1 MAFSVSAINSRV
13 ARRIVI
19 YFLIA
24 ALVPL
29 SLISVLTLYQMSD
42 ELEKQSELHMRR
54 DAKLVGMG
62 IYNRLRLLKDEL
74 TLIVGRDFKTTELSA
89 NQGSTVRIIDS
100 TLIKGLFRLSSSGH
114 LEIIGGD
121 SPVHGAK
128 LLKTIYGN
136 KIPGKPFLLSFQ
148 KISKIGLPHLYLLT
162 PVNAS
167 SPQSDFIGAELNTRN
182 ILGLEMI
189 NGRSE
194 LVCILAE
201 SGVPLYCNQQVGVE
215 WLSSVAENGIFE
227 SSGYYLWEKEKN
239 RQYTA
244 YWSIFLEPHFQVDK
258 WVVAIVV
265 DEDLVNGSLTGFKS
279 AFIKV
284 AIFIGL
290 LVILLSIP
298 VIRSRLLPLEEILS
312 ATRSL
317 AKGVFSTR
325 VMLDSG
331 DEFEEIGHSFN
342 HMATKLGLHFQY
354 QRVLVNFGHQL
365 LQINSPDSV
374 FRFAHG
380 QLQELTEIAGVGAI
394 YTFEIESRRRA
405 LVCPISSVFRFVDSD
420 IFSHVNQHDLPNN
433 VWSGSSKELVLVYPL
448 LEITRPD
455 DDGFFVLIPIKRSE
469 EVIALLAV
477 ELDRPVNMNKEV
489 IPLLVQVGNLL
500 SIALSNIILA
510 KQITFQAN
518 HDPLTHLPNR
528 LLFADRLNQ
537 AIQKARRDKS
547 VFAILFIDLDGFKQ
561 VNDSLGHAIGDNLL
575 VLASQR
581 LNDCLRSEDTLAR
594 HGGDEFIVIAES
606 LSDHQGAA
614 VLADKLINILRDS
627 YHCGGHDLYVSC
639 SIGVSLYPSDG
650 QDVATLVR
658 NADAAMYRAKE
669 KSSGTFQFYTA
680 NLTKRAF
687 DRMLMEKNLRYALQ
701 SSELSVQYQPQYDIK
716 TGNMIGLEALARWE
730 HPALGFIPPSTFIPL
745 AEEMGLIDEIGEW
758 VLKVVCNQVLLWK
771 NEGAVAGRVSVNL
784 SGKQLQKNDLV
795 GIIKQ
800 VLDET
805 DCRPEWLELEVTESC
820 LMIDPNVAI
829 EKLTELRSLGISLAV
844 DDFGTGYSSL
854 TYLKRLPI

>member
-1 MAFSVSAINSRV
+1 
-13 ARRIVI
+13 
-19 YFLIA
+19 
-24 ALVPL
+24 
-29 SLISVLTLYQMSD
+29 MSG
-42 ELEKQSELHMRR
+42 ELEKQSELHMRH
-54 DAKLVGMG
+54 DAKLVGMD
-62 IYNRLRLLKDEL
+62 IYNRLRLLKNEL
-74 TLIVGRDFKTTELSA
+74 TLIVGQDFTTVKSSV
-89 NQGSTVRIIDS
+89 NQDSTVRIIGS
-100 TLIKGLFRLSSSGH
+100 TLIKGLFRLNSSGH
-114 LEIIGGD
+114 LEIIAGD
-121 SPVHGAK
+121 SPVHGAQ

-136 KIPGKPFLLSFQ
+136 KIPGKPLLLSFQ
-148 KISKIGLPHLYLLT
+148 KSSKNGLPHLYLLT

-182 ILGLEMI
+182 ILGLEI
-189 NGRSE
+189 IDGRSE

-227 SSGYYLWEKEKN
+227 SSGFYLWEKEKN

-244 YWSIFLEPHFQVDK
+244 YWSIFLEPHFQVEK
-258 WVVAIVV
+258 WVVAIAV
-265 DEDLVNGSLTGFKS
+265 DEDLVNDSLTGFKS
-279 AFIKV
+279 ALIKV
-284 AIFIGL
+284 AVFIGL

-325 VMLDSG
+325 IMLDSG

-354 QRVLVNFGHQL
+354 QRVLANFGHQL
-365 LQINSPDSV
+365 LQIDSSESV

-380 QLQELTEIAGVGAI
+380 QLQQLDEVCCVGALYI
-394 YTFEIESRRRA
+394 FEIEDKIST
-405 LVCPISSVFRFVDSD
+405 LVCSISPVFRFVDSED
-420 IFSHVNQHDLPNN
+420 FNNINQYDFPNSI
-433 VWSGSSKELVLVYPL
+433 WSGSSKELVHAYPL
-448 LEITRPD
+448 LEMIRPVG
-455 DDGFFVLIPIKRSE
+455 DGLFVLIPIKRSG

-477 ELDRPVNMNKEV
+477 ELDRSKDKSKEV
-489 IPLLVQVGNLL
+489 IPLLAQVGNLL
-500 SIALSNIILA
+500 SVALSNITLA

-606 LSDHQGAA
+606 LSEPQGAA
-614 VLADKLINILRDS
+614 VLADKLINTLRDS

-650 QDVATLVR
+650 QDVAELVR

-680 NLTKRAF
+680 DLTKRAF

-701 SSELSVQYQPQYDIK
+701 SSELSVQYQPQYNIK
-716 TGNMIGLEALARWE
+716 TGDMIGLEALARWE
-730 HPALGFIPPSTFIPL
+730 HPTLGFIPPSTFIPL
-745 AEEMGLIDEIGEW
+745 AEEIGLVDEIGEW
-758 VLKVVCNQVLLWK
+758 VLREVCGQVLLWK
-771 NEGAVAGRVSVNL
+771 NEETVNGRVSVNL
-784 SGKQLQKNDLV
+784 SGKQL
-795 GIIKQ
+795 
-800 VLDET
+800 
-805 DCRPEWLELEVTESC
+805 
-820 LMIDPNVAI
+820 
-829 EKLTELRSLGISLAV
+829 
-844 DDFGTGYSSL
+844 
-854 TYLKRLPI
+854 